1 MKDLYVTS
9 TLHTDWN
16 IQFNIKLS
24 KAFEK
29 HDIKCYLPQRDT
41 EQNKG
46 AEIIFKQNTK
56 AIHRSE
62 YFMGVAKN
70 FTPNFGAEIGYA
82 YGLDK
87 KIVLLTDDKDEI
99 PMIIKSMS
107 DSILEVKE
115 LDNVDDYIDK
125 LINLIKNE

>member
-24 KAFEK
+24 RAFEK
-29 HDIKCYLPQRDT
+29 HEIKCYLPQRDT
-41 EQNKG
+41 EQDEG
-46 AEIIFKQNTK
+46 PEVIFKQNTK
-56 AIHRSE
+56 AIQRSE

-70 FTPNFGAEIGYA
+70 FTPNFGAEIGFA

-87 KIVLLTDDKDEI
+87 NIVLLTDDKDEI

-107 DSILEVKE
+107 DRILEVKE
-115 LDNVDDYIDK
+115 LDNVEDYIDR
-125 LINLIKNE
+125 LINLVKDE

>member
-24 KAFEK
+24 NAFEK
-29 HDIKCYLPQRDT
+29 NNIKCYLPQRDT

-56 AIHRSE
+56 AIQRSE
-62 YFMGVAKN
+62 YFLGVAKN

-99 PMIIKSMS
+99 PMIIKTMS
-107 DSILEVKE
+107 DNILEVNE
-115 LDNVDDYIDK
+115 LDNVEDYIDK
-125 LINLIKNE
+125 LMNLIENE